1 MEVTMGNPLD
11 ALRARVAGL
20 ADAEVLEALGPD
32 SGSYVA
38 EALEVYRAEAARRG
52 LEAPA
57 PGRRGRAV
65 VPPEVELLA
74 DGEDDADGD
83 GVEGDHD
90 AAGESA
96 GLADG
101 AAAGEFSAG
110 DRDVEC
116 LHCGR
121 QGFSEHTVVLATAG
135 APVGMP
141 VTVLRCT
148 HCGLLLWFAEP
159 EG

>member
-1 MEVTMGNPLD
+1 MGNPLD
-11 ALRARVAGL
+11 ALRTRVAGL
-20 ADAEVLEALGPD
+20 ADAEILEALGPD

-38 EALEVYRAEAARRG
+38 EALEIYRAEAARRG
-52 LEAPA
+52 LEAPVA
-57 PGRRGRAV
+57 GRRGRAAA
-65 VPPEVELLA
+65 PPRVEPLA
-74 DGEDDADGD
+74 DDENDAEEDDHAGD
-83 GVEGDHD
+83 
-90 AAGESA
+90 SA
-96 GLADG
+96 GLTDG

-121 QGFSEHTVVLATAG
+121 QGFTEHAVVLPTAG